1 MSTIDTSYESA
12 PPPGASYSSAAPY
25 PPPSSAQPV
34 ASEPHLG
41 RVPPQSIEAEACV
54 LGSMML
60 DAAAI
65 DMAVQLLQPEFFYRP
80 AHELMYQA
88 LVDLRNAGKP
98 IDLVLVKNELL
109 QRKQLE
115 QIGGVEY
122 IVALAEGVPST
133 ANVEYYAR
141 IVRDKAMLRQLIVAG
156 TEMIREAYEC
166 RQEAPEVIDAAEQ
179 AVFRIAQNQIGQ
191 DTSDIRSLLQKT
203 IEDLLNSE
211 GKLITGLPTGYH
223 KLDEI
228 TSGFQRGEMLIL
240 GARPS
245 MGKTSCLLNIAEHM
259 AVVERKP
266 VAIFSLEMSKEQ
278 LAQRLLSSHSRFNLR
293 QMRRGM
299 IAPEDWSRLQQ
310 AAGELEASPIFIDDS
325 PTLTILQLRAK
336 ARRLQATHGIEAIF
350 IDYLQLMTY
359 AGRADNRQEQV
370 TEISRGIKALAREL
384 NVPVVTAAQLNRG
397 TTERSGNRPRMSDL
411 RESGSIEQDAD
422 VVMLLHNEDYYHR
435 GESDYMP
442 TKITE
447 LIVAKQRNGP
457 TDTVKL
463 TFLEEFTRFESL
475 AMSDAFM

>member
-1 MSTIDTSYESA
+1 MNTPYESA
-12 PPPGASYSSAAPY
+12 PPPEATYAPS
-25 PPPSSAQPV
+25 PPSPPV
-34 ASEPHLG
+34 AGEANLG

-54 LGSMML
+54 LGAMML

-65 DMAVQLLQPEFFYRP
+65 DLVVQRLQPEFFYRP
-80 AHELMYQA
+80 AHELIYLA

-98 IDLVLVKNELL
+98 VDLVLVKNELL

-115 QIGGVEY
+115 QVGGVEY

-133 ANVEYYAR
+133 ANVEYYAN

-156 TEMIREAYEC
+156 TEMIREAYDC
-166 RQEAPEVIDAAEQ
+166 RQDAGEVVDAAEQ
-179 AVFRIAQNQIGQ
+179 TIFKIAQNQIGQ
-191 DTSDIRSLLQKT
+191 DACDIRSLLQKT
-203 IEDLLNSE
+203 FEDLHAGE

-259 AVVERKP
+259 AVVEKRP
-266 VAIFSLEMSKEQ
+266 VAIFSLEMGKEQ
-278 LAQRLLSSHSRFNLR
+278 LAQRLLASYARFDLR

-299 IAPEDWSRLQQ
+299 IAPADWTKLQM
-310 AAGELEASPIFIDDS
+310 AAGDLEASPIFIDDS

-336 ARRLQATHGIEAIF
+336 ARRLQTSHGIEAIF
-350 IDYLQLMTY
+350 IDYLQLMSY

-397 TTERSGNRPRMSDL
+397 TTDRAGNRPRMSDL

-435 GESDYMP
+435 GEPDYPP
-442 TKITE
+442 TNVTE

-457 TDTVKL
+457 TDVVKL
-463 TFLEEFTRFESL
+463 TFLQEFTRFENL
-475 AMSDAFM
+475 ASSDAFA

>member
-1 MSTIDTSYESA
+1 
-12 PPPGASYSSAAPY
+12 
-25 PPPSSAQPV
+25 
-34 ASEPHLG
+34 
-41 RVPPQSIEAEACV
+41 
-54 LGSMML
+54 MML